1 MTNQPEDTEKVYCNN
16 CDWKGTVSQLGAE
29 LFETRDLA
37 SRLEPGEEVPA
48 GECPKCAALCY
59 LEDPPAHTAAGQL
72 KKLEAEKENGAPP
85 TNIMIKRFVSA
96 GELGDVSEIGSTE
109 VLLQRLGEI
118 LDNSHI
124 GEVFGTPIYETD
136 DGKFFVVSLEGVLT
150 EVDSSFAANF
160 GTAEEEDE

>member
-16 CDWKGTVSQLGAE
+16 CEWKGTVSQLGTE
-29 LFETRDLA
+29 MFETRDLA

-48 GECPKCAALCY
+48 GECPECGALCY
-59 LEDPPAHTAAGQL
+59 LEDPPEHTAAGQL
-72 KKLEAEKENGAPP
+72 KKLNDEQANGPV
-85 TNIMIKRFVSA
+85 NIMIKRFVSA

-136 DGKFFVVSLEGVLT
+136 DGKFFVVSLEGTLT

-160 GTAEEEDE
+160 GKVEEEEDE